1 MKTRKKKCVGCE
13 ESGKTIQ
20 AAAVREA
27 KDARVAEVLQKY
39 GAMGVLKL
47 MSHYFARRHVKT
59 GQDVFKEQSVL
70 CRNFADIIETR
81 LKKSLSAEDFAMIM
95 QSHESDM
102 RSVGIDQ

>member
-1 MKTRKKKCVGCE
+1 MKTKKKKCVGCQ
-13 ESGKTIQ
+13 ESGKIMQ
-20 AAAVREA
+20 AAAIREA

-47 MSHYFARRHVKT
+47 MSHYFARRHIKT

-70 CRNFADIIETR
+70 CRNFSDIVEGR
-81 LKKSLSAEDFAMIM
+81 LKKSLSEEDFAMIM

-102 RSVGIDQ
+102 KSVGIDQ